1 LPPES
6 KKARSPLMNLPVL
19 MAFIVALAIA
29 VALPGPGVFA
39 VVSCAIGRGFRA
51 ALAMVGGIALG
62 DLIYFCLAALGM
74 AALARSMGEAFIAVK
89 FAGAGYLI
97 WLGIKLWRERPLAA
111 APAGLPER
119 GGSGARQ
126 GFVAG
131 FLVTA
136 GNPKAIA
143 FYAGLLPTFVELP
156 ALSAGDVIV
165 MGGIVLV
172 TVGSIM
178 AGYAA
183 LAAGSRRFLA
193 SPARLRVLNRVA
205 GTMLIGSGIIIASR

>member
-1 LPPES
+1 
-6 KKARSPLMNLPVL
+6 MHLPVL
-19 MAFIVALAIA
+19 MAFTIALAIA

-89 FAGAGYLI
+89 FAGAAYLI
-97 WLGIKLWRERPLAA
+97 WLGLKLWWERPPAA
-111 APAGLPER
+111 APDGRAN
-119 GGSGARQ
+119 GGPGARQ
-126 GFVAG
+126 SFAAG

-136 GNPKAIA
+136 GNPKAVA
-143 FYAGLLPTFVELP
+143 FYAGLLPTFVDLP
-156 ALSAGDVIV
+156 TLSTGDAIM
-165 MGGIVLV
+165 MGGIVMV
-172 TVGSIM
+172 TVSSIM

-183 LAAGSRRFLA
+183 LAAGSRRFLE
-193 SPARLRVLNRVA
+193 SPARRKVLNRVA
-205 GTMLIGSGIIIASR
+205 GTMLMGSGIIIALR

>member
-1 LPPES
+1 
-6 KKARSPLMNLPVL
+6 MHLPVL
-19 MAFIVALAIA
+19 MAFTIALAIA

-39 VVSCAIGRGFRA
+39 VVSCAIARGFRA

-74 AALARSMGEAFIAVK
+74 AALARSMGDAFIAVK
-89 FAGAGYLI
+89 FAGAVYLI
-97 WLGIKLWRERPLAA
+97 WLGLKLWREQPPAA
-111 APAGLPER
+111 APDGRAN

-126 GFVAG
+126 GFATG

-136 GNPKAIA
+136 GNPKAMA
-143 FYAGLLPTFVELP
+143 FYAGLLPTFVDLP
-156 ALSAGDVIV
+156 TLSTGDTVV

-172 TVGSIM
+172 TVSSIM

-183 LAAGSRRFLA
+183 LAAGSRRFLE
-193 SPARLRVLNRVA
+193 SPARRKVLNRVA
-205 GTMLIGSGIIIASR
+205 GTMLMGSGIIIALR

>member
-1 LPPES
+1 MHFS
-6 KKARSPLMNLPVL
+6 VL
-19 MAFIVALAIA
+19 MAFTIALAIA

-62 DLIYFCLAALGM
+62 DLIYFSLAVFGM
-74 AALARSMGEAFIAVK
+74 ATLSRSMGDAFIAVK
-89 FAGAGYLI
+89 FAGAAYLV
-97 WLGIKLWRERPLAA
+97 WLGVKLWRERPRAA
-111 APAGLPER
+111 TPDEATPAGRAER
-119 GGSGARQ
+119 AGLGARQ
-126 GFVAG
+126 NFVAG

-156 ALSAGDVIV
+156 TLSTGDAIV

-178 AGYAA
+178 AAYAA
-183 LAAGSRRFLA
+183 LASRGRRFLA
-193 SPARLRVLNRVA
+193 GPARLRILNRVA
-205 GTMLIGSGIIIASR
+205 GAMLIGAGIVIAVR

>member
-1 LPPES
+1 MHFS
-6 KKARSPLMNLPVL
+6 VL
-19 MAFIVALAIA
+19 IAFTVALAVA

-62 DLIYFCLAALGM
+62 DLIYFCLAVLGM
-74 AALARSMGEAFIAVK
+74 ATLARSMGEAFIAVK
-89 FAGAGYLI
+89 FAGAAYLI
-97 WLGIKLWRERPLAA
+97 WLGVKLWRERPSAA
-111 APAGLPER
+111 APVGPMERAGP
-119 GGSGARQ
+119 GAGQ
-126 GFVAG
+126 NFIAG

-156 ALSAGDVIV
+156 ALSAGDAIV

-178 AGYAA
+178 TAYAA

-193 SPARLRVLNRVA
+193 SPARMRLLNRLA
-205 GTMLIGSGIIIASR
+205 GAMLIVAGIIIAVR